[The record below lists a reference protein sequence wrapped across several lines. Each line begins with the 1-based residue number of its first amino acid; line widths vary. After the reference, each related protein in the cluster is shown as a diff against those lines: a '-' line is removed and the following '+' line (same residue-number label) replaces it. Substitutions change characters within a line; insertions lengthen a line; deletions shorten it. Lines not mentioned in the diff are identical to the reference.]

1 MRFVDEAP
9 KAFGQPVI
17 PPGLAAVAVHALLDH
32 DPVPVVGDDEAV
44 EIEVKAILDRR
55 AVDLGNEPA
64 RPGERRAVEANPI
77 ADRDKLVRRPARMAA
92 ASAADMDAKLPRHR
106 CQTALQRSDDARG
119 DTGGMPVHS
128 HHRTERLE
136 PERMRQPAQHLVPA
150 ILHSVITAPSLVMR
164 SPSHC
169 GTRPP

>member
-32 DPVPVVGDDEAV
+32 DPVSFVGDDEAV
-44 EIEVKAILDRR
+44 EIEVKAVLDRR

-64 RPGERRAVEANPI
+64 RPGERRAVEAHPI
-77 ADRDKLVRRPARMAA
+77 TDRDELIRRLTRVAA
-92 ASAADMDAKLPRHR
+92 APAADMDANLRR
-106 CQTALQRSDDARG
+106 QRGQAALQRSDDARC
-119 DTGGMPVHS
+119 DTGGMPIHS

-136 PERMRQPAQHLVPA
+136 PERMRQSAQHLVSA
-150 ILHSVITAPSLVMR
+150 ILQNDRRGDHRAEPGHAIA
-164 SPSHC
+164 
-169 GTRPP
+169 